1 MATNSKSAHCNITSP
16 NLLYTFVA
24 HISSLCI
31 LYSHSHS
38 YMCINILYFD
48 RIASYK
54 EMQCNILTMW
64 FVFFVE
70 AAFFQTKTL
79 FTLDIFIAVLTLFH
93 SSAIQFSGVVV
104 VAILIQTHPYPKRQ
118 NDTDL
123 NIPNIR
129 QKRNNSLH
137 FFLFVR
143 LYIVHLYTQYNQIGG
158 IHDTQIHTC
167 TINKIS
173 KKKKKIKRKKAHKK
187 NIENT
192 TNIFKRNW
200 KPHSLNTKE
209 IRNERRIAKDKEIH

>member
-24 HISSLCI
+24 RISSLCT
-31 LYSHSHS
+31 LYSHIQSYT
-38 YMCINILYFD
+38 YMCMNILYFN

-54 EMQCNILTMW
+54 EMHCNILTMW

-79 FTLDIFIAVLTLFH
+79 FTLDIFIAVLTLIH
-93 SSAIQFSGVVV
+93 SSAIQFVGGGVVV
-104 VAILIQTHPYPKRQ
+104 AMLIQTHPYPKRQ

-137 FFLFVR
+137 FF
-143 LYIVHLYTQYNQIGG
+143 YSCASISCTYTHNTIKLVAFT
-158 IHDTQIHTC
+158 IHKYTHVQ
-167 TINKIS
+167 
-173 KKKKKIKRKKAHKK
+173 
-187 NIENT
+187 
-192 TNIFKRNW
+192 
-200 KPHSLNTKE
+200 
-209 IRNERRIAKDKEIH
+209 

>member
-1 MATNSKSAHCNITSP
+1 MATNSKSAHCNITSQ

-24 HISSLCI
+24 HISSLCST

-93 SSAIQFSGVVV
+93 SSAIQFSGGVV

-137 FFLFVR
+137 FFFIR
-143 LYIVHLYTQYNQIGG
+143 APLYRAL
-158 IHDTQIHTC
+158 IHTIQSNWWHSRY
-167 TINKIS
+167 TNTHMYNK
-173 KKKKKIKRKKAHKK
+173 
-187 NIENT
+187 
-192 TNIFKRNW
+192 
-200 KPHSLNTKE
+200 
-209 IRNERRIAKDKEIH
+209 